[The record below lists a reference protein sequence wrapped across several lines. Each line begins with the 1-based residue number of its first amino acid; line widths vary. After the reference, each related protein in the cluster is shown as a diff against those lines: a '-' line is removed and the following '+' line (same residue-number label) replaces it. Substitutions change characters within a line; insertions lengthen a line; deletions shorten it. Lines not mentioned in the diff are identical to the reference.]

1 MVYFYVYLVRK
12 REFFMLS
19 TDLMIRKAV
28 MSDLPAM
35 TEIYNYEV
43 TNGVATFDLEPKSVE
58 DRKGWFSEHNVD
70 NHPLYVAQV
79 GSDVAGYASLSK
91 YREKEAYKSTVELSI
106 YISPAYRGKG
116 IATAL
121 MGFILDEAKKD
132 PTIHTVVSVIT
143 SGNSTSERLHEKFG
157 FEFCGRIR
165 EVGFKHGRYLDIS
178 NYRLGV

>member
-1 MVYFYVYLVRK
+1 
-12 REFFMLS
+12 MLS
-19 TDLMIRKAV
+19 TEMMIRRATLA
-28 MSDLPAM
+28 DLPAM

-43 TNGVATFDLEPKSVE
+43 TNGVATFDLEPKTTE
-58 DRKGWFSEHNVD
+58 ERKNWFVVHNVD

-79 GSDVAGYASLSK
+79 GTEIAGYASLSP
-91 YREKEAYKSTVELSI
+91 YREKDAYKSTVELSI
-106 YISPAYRGKG
+106 YISPSFRGKG

-121 MGFILDEAKKD
+121 MGFILEEAKKD
-132 PTIHTVVSVIT
+132 ATIHTVVSVIT
-143 SGNSTSERLHEKFG
+143 SGNSASERLHEKFG

>member
-1 MVYFYVYLVRK
+1 
-12 REFFMLS
+12 MLI
-19 TDLMIRKAV
+19 TDLMIRRAV
-28 MSDLPAM
+28 LADLPAM

-43 TNGVATFDLEPKSVE
+43 INGVATFDLEPKSVE
-58 DRKGWFSEHNVD
+58 ERKDWFYNHNVD

-79 GSDVAGYASLSK
+79 GTDVAGYASLSK

-106 YISPAYRGKG
+106 YVSPAYRGKG

-121 MGFILDEAKKD
+121 MGFILEEAKKD
-132 PTIHTVVSVIT
+132 ETIHTVVSVIT
-143 SGNSTSERLHEKFG
+143 SGNNTSERLHEKFG
-157 FEFCGRIR
+157 FEFCGRIK